1 MLKNNFCRSKYDS
14 CIYYKEVL
22 NGYMIYLLLYVD
34 DILIACKSLGEIHK
48 LKLLLSGEFEMKDL
62 GPASK
67 ILDREIRRDRTY
79 GKLYLT

>member
-1 MLKNNFCRSKYDS
+1 M
-14 CIYYKEVL
+14 
-22 NGYMIYLLLYVD
+22 
-34 DILIACKSLGEIHK
+34 IACNSLGEIHK

-67 ILDREIRRDRTY
+67 ILGREIRRDRTY